1 MLSGNL
7 EAQRLAQASIT
18 LGGLHL
24 RRGDVNAAMEALQKG
39 NAGVNQL
46 GFVGWRLLGG
56 VLKEEEIRT
65 LWQKHNHVAQEL
77 EIDLLGSVSVLFK
90 NKAVPIS
97 LRHAECVTVL
107 AANTHG
113 LNGERLASELYGD
126 GAVSGTLKALISRLR
141 GTIPVESRPYR
152 LAVRYRADFLELLEH
167 LKHGRV
173 RHALNLYKG
182 PLLPESESPAVV
194 EMREHIDE
202 ALRQAVLESGDAE
215 AMIELANRTGS
226 GDLELLETALEYV
239 PHNDPQSPLLRARI
253 RQVRRDW
260 EVEGAERGERVRRP
274 RRDRR
279 SGER

>member
-1 MLSGNL
+1 LSDRQL
-7 EAQRLAQASIT
+7 DFLLVLLSSPK
-18 LGGLHL
+18 GLSLQEVAL
-24 RRGDVNAAMEALQKG
+24 RV
-39 NAGVNQL
+39 
-46 GFVGWRLLGG
+46 
-56 VLKEEEIRT
+56 
-65 LWQKHNHVAQEL
+65 
-77 EIDLLGSVSVLFK
+77 
-90 NKAVPIS
+90 
-97 LRHAECVTVL
+97 
-107 AANTHG
+107 
-113 LNGERLASELYGD
+113 YGD
-126 GAVSGTLKALISRLR
+126 RAVLGTVKALISRLR